1 MFYIGISFSFW
12 NIWIYILY
20 RQIVIIGVTLTF
32 AIITSQIGWIGYNI
46 ALIMVMI
53 HVANA
58 TTREVISFQL
68 LSWKCIPSC
77 SRCKLIPALLL
88 RYVTAPQP
96 HQYTMDGQWLGLGY
110 WSCNAVI
117 ARWLAYKVSSSVRS
131 FNEKLW
137 NDIYKIIYLFNNFVP
152 GTGHRRY
159 RPQNIAEQQR
169 KCKNPSEG
177 KL

>member
-68 LSWKCIPSC
+68 LS
-77 SRCKLIPALLL
+77 
-88 RYVTAPQP
+88 
-96 HQYTMDGQWLGLGY
+96 
-110 WSCNAVI
+110 
-117 ARWLAYKVSSSVRS
+117 
-131 FNEKLW
+131 
-137 NDIYKIIYLFNNFVP
+137 
-152 GTGHRRY
+152 
-159 RPQNIAEQQR
+159 
-169 KCKNPSEG
+169 
-177 KL
+177 